1 MVKKIRWIIASVAA
15 LFVVAAL
22 LSSCTGIV
30 DAIDKGKQKVS
41 GVAERAVMDA
51 TGLADM
57 QDAMVASIVYSYAFF
72 AGGYMP
78 GYDDFAEGEGVVWRL
93 TVTDEDGTESVDIER
108 ALLKRLPDRKEWWFL
123 SYSTEDEEM
132 VSEALLNEEYEIEVF
147 RYRDPETGEVK
158 EWIPEQTEEAEAA
171 DAEAAEGEDET
182 EVEEAPGFYE
192 GNWQDNVVGTEQVK
206 VPAGT
211 FTADHVVVNMEYEAE
226 TGTAEAAGADEGGQ
240 EGTTEKATA
249 SSGSAETETHEIR
262 YEWWISEDAPGNL
275 VKYRWTDSAEE
286 GEFLGELVDHG
297 TGYRSRLDSF

>member
-1 MVKKIRWIIASVAA
+1 MVKKIRWFFGSIAA

-41 GVAERAVMDA
+41 GAAERAVMDA
-51 TGLADM
+51 TGLAAM

-108 ALLKRLPDRKEWWFL
+108 ALLKRLPDGKEWWFL
-123 SYSTEDEEM
+123 SYSTEEEEM
-132 VSEALLNEEYEIEVF
+132 VSEALLDENYEIQVF
-147 RYRDPETGEVK
+147 RYRDTETGQIN
-158 EWIPEQTEEAEAA
+158 EWIPEAEAEAA
-171 DAEAAEGEDET
+171 EAEEAEGEE
-182 EVEEAPGFYE
+182 EVEEAPEFYE
-192 GNWQDNVVGTEQVK
+192 GNWQDNIVGTEQVE

-211 FTADHVVVNMEYEAE
+211 FTADHVVVNMEYEAA
-226 TGTAEAAGADEGGQ
+226 TGEAEGNEAEDSESAD
-240 EGTTEKATA
+240 TEM
-249 SSGSAETETHEIR
+249 HEVR

-286 GEFLGELVDHG
+286 GEYLGELIDHG
-297 TGYRSRLDSF
+297 TGYSTQLESF